1 MALVTLMGVA
11 LMGMTL
17 MGVALMGVTLIC
29 RAFLTEIGLTTP
41 TSSAKYVSANL
52 RIS

>member
-17 MGVALMGVTLIC
+17 MGVALMGVTLIGM
-29 RAFLTEIGLTTP
+29 AFLTEIGLTTP